1 MPNNNEGSVTI
12 MKMRSKSSLHH
23 KLDQLKKASWGVI
36 IAGVCTIGM
45 GAVAHA
51 QTVITPISNNRYY
64 IELKDVSLSDA
75 LELIFK
81 AAGNPDHRIDEAAK
95 HYFISSLTLTN
106 VDWNDAILQL
116 VNSKGFK
123 LTRPNGK
130 TYVINPP
137 PAPPQQQS
145 PGAFPGIPG
154 APGMPPNP
162 FGASLD
168 TNSTVDTV
176 ASAQFGN
183 RGNNRNNNRN
193 SRNNRS
199 DPNSPPYGIE
209 NGTYQLLLVNHIY
222 VGGIARLF
230 DVGTVVPTEQIVFPE
245 SVLTS
250 GGGGGIGGGSGGIS
264 GIGGGGSSGFGG
276 SSGGLGGGGSSSGF
290 GGGGGLGG
298 MSGISDRN
306 LKENFA
312 PVDSQDILAR
322 INKLPISTWNYKFDD
337 TAVRHLGPMAQDF
350 AAAFGMGKDDRHI
363 NSIDEG
369 GVSLAAIQ
377 ALYQLVQ
384 KQSKEIEA
392 LQQQVK
398 ELTSNDKTNI
408 SLTND
413 PQTQLPSAP

>member
-1 MPNNNEGSVTI
+1 MR
-12 MKMRSKSSLHH
+12 MRSKSSLHH
-23 KLDQLKKASWGVI
+23 KLEQLKKASWGVI
-36 IAGVCTIGM
+36 IAGVCTFGM

-106 VDWNDAILQL
+106 VDWNDAVLQL

-137 PAPPQQQS
+137 PAPPQQQQN
-145 PGAFPGIPG
+145 PGGMPG

-162 FGASLD
+162 FGASLN

-183 RGNNRNNNRN
+183 RGGNRGGNNRGGRGG
-193 SRNNRS
+193 SSNRS

-230 DVGTVVPTEQIVFPE
+230 ELGTVIPTEQLVYPE

-250 GGGGGIGGGSGGIS
+250 GGSGGLGGGGGSGIS
-264 GIGGGGSSGFGG
+264 GIGGGGGSSGLGGGSMGG
-276 SSGGLGGGGSSSGF
+276 SSGGGMGGGIS
-290 GGGGGLGG
+290 GGGMG
-298 MSGISDRN
+298 SISDRN

-322 INKLPISTWNYKFDD
+322 INRLPISTWNYKFDD

-350 AAAFGMGKDDRHI
+350 AAAFGVGNDDRHI

-369 GVSLAAIQ
+369 GVS
-377 ALYQLVQ
+377 
-384 KQSKEIEA
+384 
-392 LQQQVK
+392 
-398 ELTSNDKTNI
+398 
-408 SLTND
+408 
-413 PQTQLPSAP
+413 

>member
-1 MPNNNEGSVTI
+1 
-12 MKMRSKSSLHH
+12 MKKRSKTNLHH
-23 KLDQLKKASWGVI
+23 KLEQLRKASWGVI
-36 IAGVCTIGM
+36 IAGVCTLGM
-45 GAVAHA
+45 GAVAQA

-137 PAPPQQQS
+137 PVPKQQN
-145 PGAFPGIPG
+145 PGMMPGMSG

-168 TNSTVDTV
+168 GNSTVDTV

-183 RGNNRNNNRN
+183 RGGNRGGRTNNRTNP
-193 SRNNRS
+193 
-199 DPNSPPYGIE
+199 DGPPYGIE

-230 DVGTVVPTEQIVFPE
+230 ELGVVVPTEELVYPE
-245 SVLTS
+245 STLNSSS
-250 GGGGGIGGGSGGIS
+250 GSGGGIGGSGGGGIS
-264 GIGGGGSSGFGG
+264 GIGS
-276 SSGGLGGGGSSSGF
+276 GGGGFG

-298 MSGISDRN
+298 GGGGLGGGGGFGGGGGISNISDRN

-312 PVDSQDILAR
+312 PIDSQDILAK
-322 INKLPISTWNYKFDD
+322 INKMPISTWNYKFDD

-350 AAAFGMGKDDRHI
+350 AAAFGVGHDDRHI
-363 NSIDEG
+363 STIDEG
-369 GVSLAAIQ
+369 GVSLAGIQ
-377 ALYQLVQ
+377 ALYRLVQ

-392 LQQQVK
+392 LQQQIN
-398 ELTSNDKTNI
+398 ELKSNANTSDSPVITPGAK
-408 SLTND
+408 
-413 PQTQLPSAP
+413 LPVAP